1 MAYQVTNDFPDSERF
16 SLTNQIRRA
25 AVSVPSNIAEGS
37 IRSSDR
43 DFARFLEIA
52 LGSACEMEYQFILA
66 GELEYVKNTILHQE
80 LLKKIIELKKMLAS
94 FIKKL
99 G

>member
-1 MAYQVTNDFPDSERF
+1 MRDYKSLKIWERAHSVVKKVYLLSIEFPDSERF

-37 IRSSDR
+37 TRTSDK

-52 LGSACEMEYQFILA
+52 LGSACEMEY
-66 GELEYVKNTILHQE
+66 
-80 LLKKIIELKKMLAS
+80 
-94 FIKKL
+94 
-99 G
+99 